1 MPFILALLVVGIEL
15 SPAHFLY
22 TGPILTATPALA
34 AVMTGP
40 KGTIWAAAVALAV
53 SVTTATFNQSW
64 GSQQV
69 YTNILAILLVSI
81 ASIMLSSAIRTRR
94 QSELEQIR
102 RIAVAAQR
110 VVLRPVPARL
120 GPVRVASR
128 YLAAE
133 TGAQIGGDLYEAV
146 QTRYGIRLIVG
157 DVRGKGLPAVRLAA
171 AVLGAFR
178 EAVHYEDELV
188 EVMNHCAAA
197 LQRER
202 AVPGVAGEEDVVVQG
217 EVDQNKGEEECERE
231 EQAEDFVTA
240 LVAQV
245 PDWPDRPVVQVVNR
259 GHLPPLVLHEG
270 KVQALMAAS
279 PLPPLG
285 LEDLV
290 SGPPAKAESY
300 PFAPGD
306 RLLLYTDGVIE
317 ARNRDK
323 DFFAL
328 PQAMEAVPA
337 CTPPDFLEQLHQ
349 GLIRHTEGCLAD
361 DVAMML
367 VDRLDEEAG
376 EHVSTE
382 EAEGEH
388 VSSAAA
394 TSDTDAI
401 DHLPQRSRGLSA

>member
-1 MPFILALLVVGIEL
+1 LTLAQCVPFILALLVVGIEL
-15 SPAHFLY
+15 SPAHVLY

-40 KGTIWAAAVALAV
+40 KGTVAAAAVALAV
-53 SVTTATFNQSW
+53 SVTTATYNQAW

-69 YTNILAILLVSI
+69 YTNFLAILLVSI
-81 ASIMLSSAIRTRR
+81 ASVTMSSAMHTRR
-94 QSELEQIR
+94 QSELNQAR

-110 VVLRPVPARL
+110 VLLRPVPARL
-120 GPVRVASR
+120 GPVRAASM

-146 QTRYGIRLIVG
+146 QTRYGIRMIVG

-202 AVPGVAGEEDVVVQG
+202 AAPGAVEA
-217 EVDQNKGEEECERE
+217 EVDQNEEE
-231 EQAEDFVTA
+231 EQAEDFVTV

-245 PDWPDRPVVQVVNR
+245 PDRPVVQVVNR

-270 KVQALMAAS
+270 KVQALMPAS

-285 LEDLV
+285 LEDFIT
-290 SGPPAKAESY
+290 GPPAKAESY
-300 PFAPGD
+300 PFAPSD

-317 ARNRDK
+317 ARNRDN

-328 PQAMEAVPA
+328 PQAMEAVHA
-337 CTPPDFLEQLHQ
+337 RTPPDFLEQLHE

-361 DVAMML
+361 DVAMIL
-367 VDRLDEEAG
+367 VDRIEVEADKQVG
-376 EHVSTE
+376 T
-382 EAEGEH
+382 
-388 VSSAAA
+388 AAA
-394 TSDTDAI
+394 
-401 DHLPQRSRGLSA
+401 